1 MSWLLFTL
9 AAPLASF
16 GRAGPL
22 ETRGSVPMPT
32 RSALLG
38 LLGGALGIR
47 RDDTAAL
54 DALADATRFA
64 CRVEQPGRLLR
75 DYHTVQTPSQSLL
88 RKAPHK
94 TRRDEL
100 AFASADLNT
109 VLSTREYHED
119 FRATVGVHAE
129 ATALQRYAHALEHPR
144 FVPYLGRKAC
154 APSWPF
160 APRSVDDASWE
171 AALAAF
177 DAVRAQES
185 QRWSDA
191 VRRTRLPWPVPVPER
206 QWEPQPRHHAIE
218 RALAD
223 FVADR
228 SQWRETIERD
238 APRDR
243 LRWLFASNAWL
254 QRTELGAPP

>member
-22 ETRGSVPMPT
+22 ETRGSAPMPT

-38 LLGGALGIR
+38 LVGGALGIR

-54 DALADATRFA
+54 DALADSVRFA

-88 RKAPHK
+88 KKAPHK

-100 AFASADLNT
+100 AFPSADLNT

-119 FRATVGVHAE
+119 FRATIGIHAD
-129 ATALQRYAHALEHPR
+129 ADALGRCAHALERPR

-154 APSWPF
+154 VTSWPF
-160 APRSVDDASWE
+160 APRIVDDESWE
-171 AALAAF
+171 VALATF
-177 DAVRAQES
+177 DALREHDAE
-185 QRWSDA
+185 RWRKAVGRSRLRWPLPANSD
-191 VRRTRLPWPVPVPER
+191 R
-206 QWEPQPRHHAIE
+206 QHAIE
-218 RALAD
+218 SGLAN

-243 LRWLFASNAWL
+243 MRWLFAPNAWL
-254 QRTELGAPP
+254 QRTEPGERP